1 MLREHGDRNLLLV
14 WPPLNDRMG
23 VDCLRNWYGRYVCYV
38 GEGYGDC
45 TGDDAFH
52 ETLEQCFRQ
61 VKWLP
66 LSTWPGVHDHLMIYE
81 RRPGMTL
88 KRVKKMVSRIQE
100 HFRKQ
105 QLIDDNN
112 SRRRR
117 FENPK
122 DHHLGDW
129 SYRWGD
135 NKRRGKRK
143 SR

>member
-1 MLREHGDRNLLLV
+1 
-14 WPPLNDRMG
+14 
-23 VDCLRNWYGRYVCYV
+23 
-38 GEGYGDC
+38 
-45 TGDDAFH
+45 
-52 ETLEQCFRQ
+52 
-61 VKWLP
+61 
-66 LSTWPGVHDHLMIYE
+66 MIYE